1 MQGVREEPGDL
12 VLPFTEHSLVHSRP
26 VPRLCGRSE
35 PRLLGLQPERR
46 QLIRTVPC
54 TKSSPA
60 PWEKLAGLIQTNCL
74 HPGPSLSFV
83 ILREL
88 PTLAAFLFLR
98 LRRRVLTRASEG
110 FCGTGWWEHM
120 EGAKTPVCTG
130 CRVGAQERQSPGCP
144 SLGFGQDIYF
154 L

>member
-1 MQGVREEPGDL
+1 MKTPRGDCVGSVRNLRDL
-12 VLPFTEHSLVHSRP
+12 ALPFTVHSLVHSRP

-60 PWEKLAGLIQTNCL
+60 PWEKLAGVSQTNCL
-74 HPGPSLSFV
+74 HPGLSLISFV

-88 PTLAAFLFLR
+88 PTFAEF
-98 LRRRVLTRASEG
+98 VSSSSQEG
-110 FCGTGWWEHM
+110 
-120 EGAKTPVCTG
+120 
-130 CRVGAQERQSPGCP
+130 S
-144 SLGFGQDIYF
+144 Y
-154 L
+154 